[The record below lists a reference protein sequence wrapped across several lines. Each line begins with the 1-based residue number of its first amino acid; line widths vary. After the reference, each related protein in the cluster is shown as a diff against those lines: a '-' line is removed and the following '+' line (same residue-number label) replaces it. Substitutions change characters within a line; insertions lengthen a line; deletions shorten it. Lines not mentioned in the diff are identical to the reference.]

1 MEPTT
6 SVNKIETEEY
16 LWRNWHHIKQTIDK
30 YLINRGVIQADMLR
44 QVPSEYRLAALDR
57 YAAQNVEADLSYT
70 RETGILQLKPVD
82 RVKTILEIWN
92 NLAKTWDALVYRS
105 EMSLLLRLVKG
116 LSESLGFLPIAHYSY
131 GDRFGFLIETP
142 TLHLNVPGPVP
153 FVFINRDDIDS
164 TTVTHIRDVIQNL
177 ERLNRPHPHLFAL
190 IVALENADKI
200 RQQLLAT
207 PFVRELIV
215 ISKEN
220 IQKILMAKDPSRVLR
235 SFIIGQVDL
244 LSISPFVITGPTS
257 DRMFF
262 GREAEMR
269 EITRRLMSVSYAIIG
284 GRRIG
289 KTSMLGRL
297 HRVRLSA
304 AGFRTLYYD
313 CATTPSYQAFLS
325 AAIRDWQ
332 PGPPPNVP
340 ATFDDLLQS
349 PPDDKPFVLLLD
361 EADKLVA
368 IDRASGWRLFKTLR
382 ALANSGH
389 VQVILSGERTLREAI
404 RDPTG
409 PLFNFTHEMLIG
421 RLDFRAVEELVTT
434 PAKQL
439 EIELVDEKAVV
450 DRIWV
455 FTSGHPNV
463 IQRLCHRL
471 IERLNEQGTRRI
483 TLDDINAVIQ
493 NPQFQ
498 EVDFLQTYWAAATLL
513 EKIITL
519 VLSQEARTYSLKE
532 IRQLLS
538 EQTHIQPSAMAT
550 KDALDRLVDL
560 RSILKRSQTGYGFAV
575 EAFPSVLANTITVED
590 LLEVLV
596 EQYEQAEG
604 QA

>member
-6 SVNKIETEEY
+6 SVNKIDIEEY

-30 YLINRGVIQADMLR
+30 ILINRGVIQADMLR
-44 QVPSEYRLAALDR
+44 EVPSEYRLAALDR
-57 YAAQNVEADLSYT
+57 YAAQNVEADLIYIG
-70 RETGILQLKPVD
+70 EAGILQLKPVD

-92 NLAKTWDALVYRS
+92 NLTKTWDALVYRS
-105 EMSLLLRLVKG
+105 EMSLLSKLVKG
-116 LSESLGFLPIAHYSY
+116 LSKSLGFWLIAHYSY
-131 GDRFGFLIETP
+131 GDLFGFLIETP

-153 FVFINRDDIDS
+153 FVFINRNDIDS
-164 TTVTHIRDVIQNL
+164 RTVTHIRDLIQNI
-177 ERLNRPHPHLFAL
+177 ERLNRSHPHLFAL

-215 ISKEN
+215 ISREN
-220 IQKILMAKDPSRVLR
+220 IQKILMAKDPPRVLR
-235 SFIIGQVDL
+235 SFIIEQVDL

-269 EITRRLMSVSYAIIG
+269 QITRRLMSVSYAVIG

-289 KTSMLGRL
+289 KTSMLGHL

-304 AGFRTLYYD
+304 AGFRTLYHD
-313 CATTPSYQAFLS
+313 CSTTLSYQALLS

-332 PGPPPNVP
+332 PEPPPNTP
-340 ATFDDLLQS
+340 ATFADLLQS
-349 PPDDKPFVLLLD
+349 PPDDKPLVLLLD

-368 IDRASGWRLFKTLR
+368 IDRANGWRLFNTLR
-382 ALANSGH
+382 ALANSSR
-389 VQVILSGERTLREAI
+389 VRVILSGERTLREAI

-421 RLDFRAVEELVTT
+421 RLDLRAVEELVTT

-439 EIELVDEKAVV
+439 EIELVDDKALV
-450 DRIWV
+450 DHIWV

-483 TLDDINAVIQ
+483 TLEDVDTVIED
-493 NPQFQ
+493 PQFQ
-498 EVDFLQTYWAAATLL
+498 EIDFLQTYWAAATLL

-519 VLSQEARTYSLKE
+519 VLSQEAKTYSLKE

-538 EQTHIQPSAMAT
+538 KQAHIQPSATAT
-550 KDALDRLVDL
+550 KNALDRLVDL
-560 RSILKRSQTGYGFAV
+560 RSILKRSQDGYAFAV
-575 EAFPSVLANTITVED
+575 EAFPQVLANTTTVED

-596 EQYEQAEG
+596 EQYEQTEE